1 MPSWK
6 KVITSGSDASLAS
19 LFVANA
25 VTSSIFSGSRYI
37 GASFTGSFS
46 GSVAAPGSNTN
57 IIYNSSGVL
66 AGSTNFIFDGTNVG
80 IGTTSPSSHL
90 DIRGTADT
98 VGQISL
104 QLRSGNTSANFN
116 SNQITFGYANT
127 ALYRHAIKTRHND
140 GSAPGNAI
148 DFYTW
153 RAGVDTTST
162 IGTQHVMSLNGANV
176 GIGTTAPQTGIRL
189 DVSGAAAIAGGTEG
203 IRLGNIGDNSN
214 YDNVK
219 IYYTGFNASAPRVYL
234 TPRTTPGSGIINT
247 YFHLLNTNGVS
258 TTSNNTMG
266 LLVDGSVGIG
276 TTSPGYKLHISGGSE
291 YIEGGFG
298 TATATAYTSTNRLI
312 FNNDYSDTARGP
324 NKITLYDSVW
334 LGGFGVHTD
343 TLGYYSGANHRWYQ
357 ASSATNAV
365 HLMTL
370 STAGN
375 LGIGT
380 TNPGAKLS
388 VVGSTDIIG
397 ATTISG
403 SFSHTGVFSLQRR
416 SGGSRQIVITSEG
429 ENAGNTSTANYLIS
443 IGPFSGLNLTGTG
456 ANSMIAIGVSAA
468 YSITTGGSNSIYIG
482 RNSGRGITTGA
493 SNIVICSGDQTDIR
507 SNTENSIHILAGAG
521 YELNNAGLTL
531 GTLISK
537 YAVIGG
543 GYNAASYINDFYFG
557 AGPFISTPASANLN
571 FYAPSATGSTANLQ
585 GTNFTINAGRGTGT
599 GTPGDFIIATSTTG
613 SSGTTNQT
621 LSNRVW
627 IKGNS
632 GNVGIGSSTPGATLD
647 VNGNIRATSFTGSFS
662 GSVAAA
668 GSNTQ
673 VIYNNAG
680 VLAGSNNFIF
690 DGSNVGIGTTSPI
703 DKLHVEGNSSTPGIY
718 TTISN
723 LYNGIGNR
731 AGIKLINLY
740 GGVAYSASIYAD
752 WTGQGLI
759 FQAHRDLIASQGGF
773 EFHSAA
779 GVAQVVIRTNSG
791 NVGIG
796 TTAPTQKLEVQGV
809 TQIGND
815 NVNVSSLIFARKNVF
830 QARANYYIPSADSPT
845 HTWIEGGIMTAEN
858 AGTSF
863 AGLRPYYEVML
874 PAAGSKSFGFVNAA
888 SGSSF
893 TSTALTSSLVMDYTG
908 LIYMAHNGGNVGIGT
923 TTPSAKL
930 QVAFP
935 ANTTSYV
942 FKSQAGDNLLA
953 LQTFTTTNRMQLL
966 VGDYNGTST
975 PNIAAI
981 SDTNTGIQW
990 AGSDVI
996 RFVNNGSEN
1005 VTINAVGSVG
1015 IGTTTPSQEL
1025 TIYGGN
1031 ANGQIRVGFAD
1042 NANWEFGRDNSVTG
1056 DLVFKNNIGGN
1067 TFERLRITQASGN
1080 VGIGTTTPTG
1090 SLQVHGTLSI
1100 SNNSVIGQGSSYGT
1114 TGAANFTTL
1123 KLYDSSTGDT
1133 VLNNQGYNIQLQTA
1147 GSSKFTILNNGNVGI
1162 GTSTPTAKLHVSS
1175 STGGVF
1181 EIDGSGATTILYVTA
1196 SGNVGIGTI
1205 TPGATLDVIG
1215 NVRAT
1220 SFTGSFSGSITS
1232 PGSNTQIIY
1241 NNAGVLAGST
1251 NLVFNGSNV
1260 GIGTT
1265 GPLQLLHIN
1274 GSILLD
1280 GITNGYTQAATRGIG
1295 YGSNN
1300 GAVSTDG
1307 FSGMDIQSVNA
1318 PAPNNQNYSQ
1328 NLRFWT
1334 HHYGTGTG
1342 NTPRMVIQYNGN
1354 VGIGSVSPAY
1364 PLDVNGTVRVTTLIE
1379 TSTKILKENIQP
1391 YSTDINKFKKLKPVS
1406 FNWKDT
1412 KKEDVGL
1419 IAEDL
1424 NKVFPE
1430 FVSKDDG
1437 KPVGIHYGKL
1447 AAIFINVIKEQQERI
1462 EALEK
1467 QVKKLIK

>member
-80 IGTTSPSSHL
+80 IGTTAPSSNL
-90 DIRGTADT
+90 DIRGASDTA
-98 VGQISL
+98 GQISL
-104 QLRSGNTSANFN
+104 QLRSGNTSTNF
-116 SNQITFGYANT
+116 SSSQITFGYANT
-127 ALYRHAIKTRHND
+127 ALYRHAIKTRHNA
-140 GSAPGNAI
+140 GSAPGNSM

-153 RAGVDTTST
+153 RAGVDGTST
-162 IGTQHVMSLNGANV
+162 IGTQHVMSIDGASV
-176 GIGTTAPQTGIRL
+176 GIGTTTPAHKLDISGSIR
-189 DVSGAAAIAGGTEG
+189 IP
-203 IRLGNIGDNSN
+203 NSN
-214 YDNVK
+214 YLYINSVGGTAAQILTVDTGDNTILNTPASGDIYLRSNGTTIARIINNGDVNLGGTSATSSPIVK
-219 IYYTGFNASAPRVYL
+219 ITTAGNVGIGSTSPTSKLQVIVPEQASGVGGLTIVGNTNSKVVSIGANATYGYIQSHGTVPLYINELGNNV
-234 TPRTTPGSGIINT
+234 IINPS
-247 YFHLLNTNGVS
+247 G
-258 TTSNNTMG
+258 
-266 LLVDGSVGIG
+266 GSVGIG
-276 TTSPGYKLHISGGSE
+276 TTSPTYKLDVEGTINGELKAASFVNSNTGTSAYSEINVIANDSTLRIGVTNTLYPGAQWAGGGMFMLTPGNMS
-291 YIEGGFG
+291 FG
-298 TATATAYTSTNRLI
+298 PG
-312 FNNDYSDTARGP
+312 NDY
-324 NKITLYDSVW
+324 K
-334 LGGFGVHTD
+334 
-343 TLGYYSGANHRWYQ
+343 
-357 ASSATNAV
+357 
-365 HLMTL
+365 M
-370 STAGN
+370 
-375 LGIGT
+375 
-380 TNPGAKLS
+380 
-388 VVGSTDIIG
+388 
-397 ATTISG
+397 
-403 SFSHTGVFSLQRR
+403 
-416 SGGSRQIVITSEG
+416 
-429 ENAGNTSTANYLIS
+429 
-443 IGPFSGLNLTGTG
+443 
-456 ANSMIAIGVSAA
+456 
-468 YSITTGGSNSIYIG
+468 
-482 RNSGRGITTGA
+482 
-493 SNIVICSGDQTDIR
+493 
-507 SNTENSIHILAGAG
+507 
-521 YELNNAGLTL
+521 
-531 GTLISK
+531 
-537 YAVIGG
+537 
-543 GYNAASYINDFYFG
+543 
-557 AGPFISTPASANLN
+557 FISA
-571 FYAPSATGSTANLQ
+571 
-585 GTNFTINAGRGTGT
+585 
-599 GTPGDFIIATSTTG
+599 
-613 SSGTTNQT
+613 
-621 LSNRVW
+621 
-627 IKGNS
+627 S
-632 GNVGIGSSTPGATLD
+632 GNVGIGTLTPTLAKLQ
-647 VNGNIRATSFTGSFS
+647 VNGNVHATSFTGSFS
-662 GSVAAA
+662 GSITSP

-680 VLAGSNNFIF
+680 VLAGSSNFIF

-759 FQAHRDLIASQGGF
+759 FQANRDLIASQGGF

-815 NVNVSSLIFARKNVF
+815 NVNISSLIFARKNVF

-863 AGLRPYYEVML
+863 AGLRPYYEVMV

-935 ANTTSYV
+935 ANTTSHV

-953 LQTFTTTNRMQLL
+953 LQTFPTTNRMQLL
-966 VGDYNGTST
+966 VGDYNGLSA

-990 AGSDVI
+990 AGSDVLK
-996 RFVNNGSEN
+996 FVNNGSEN
-1005 VTINAVGSVG
+1005 VTISAV
-1015 IGTTTPSQEL
+1015 
-1025 TIYGGN
+1025 
-1031 ANGQIRVGFAD
+1031 
-1042 NANWEFGRDNSVTG
+1042 
-1056 DLVFKNNIGGN
+1056 
-1067 TFERLRITQASGN
+1067 GN
-1080 VGIGTTTPTG
+1080 VGIGTTSPTAKLHVSG
-1090 SLQVHGTLSI
+1090 NTYIDGRASIATTSTAGTGLT
-1100 SNNSVIGQGSSYGT
+1100 VGGSSVFLSFGEFQQ
-1114 TGAANFTTL
+1114 GNA
-1123 KLYDSSTGDT
+1123 LYFYSSGNTF
-1133 VLNNQGYNIQLQTA
+1133 NTA
-1147 GSSKFTILNNGNVGI
+1147 LAQSGNLFAIGSSVYVSSSNNVGI
-1162 GTSTPTAKLHVSS
+1162 GTSTLENIASTTTLTING
-1175 STGGVF
+1175 STGGGATSYQVGGVRVGLANGNDNYF
-1181 EIDGSGATTILYVTA
+1181 TLQSYNSRPLSLGYNNNNTVVINTSNNVGIGTTSPISKLTLSGNMVINGTGTSGGTPDGSYRSIYSKTLPSANGGGIILESNSTTQSPNLSIYITGSSNNIFNGGIQMYYEPSRTYFKQYNTAGAAGNASGSIYFFQLDNRSAKLAVSNDGTVTDSSIYAKAIWDGGSAGVFRA
-1196 SGNVGIGTI
+1196 SSVTQTAKIFSVESSAGSDYLLVGSTGNVGIGTTNPTALLTVDSSEPRI
-1205 TPGATLDVIG
+1205 RLNRLGT
-1215 NVRAT
+1215 NH
-1220 SFTGSFSGSITS
+1220 
-1232 PGSNTQIIY
+1232 III
-1241 NNAGVLAGST
+1241 NHD
-1251 NLVFNGSNV
+1251 
-1260 GIGTT
+1260 GTT
-1265 GPLQLLHIN
+1265 GTIRNESNTPLQI
-1274 GSILLD
+1274 G
-1280 GITNGYTQAATRGIG
+1280 TNGAAVMTIT
-1295 YGSNN
+1295 GS
-1300 GAVSTDG
+1300 
-1307 FSGMDIQSVNA
+1307 
-1318 PAPNNQNYSQ
+1318 
-1328 NLRFWT
+1328 
-1334 HHYGTGTG
+1334 
-1342 NTPRMVIQYNGN
+1342 N

-1412 KKEDVGL
+1412 KKEDIGL

-1430 FVSKDDG
+1430 FVSKDNG

>member
-19 LFVANA
+19 LFVTSA

-37 GASFTGSFS
+37 GTSFTGSFS

-176 GIGTTAPQTGIRL
+176 GIGTTTPQTGIRL

-247 YFHLLNTNGVS
+247 YFHLLNSNGSS
-258 TTSNNTMG
+258 TTSNNTIG

-298 TATATAYTSTNRLI
+298 TNTATAYTSTNRLI

-403 SFSHTGVFSLQRR
+403 SFSNTGTFSLQRITPV
-416 SGGSRQIVITSEG
+416 GSDFRQIVITSG
-429 ENAGNTSTANYLIS
+429 GANAANVSVANNIIC
-443 IGPFSGLNLTGTG
+443 IGPNSGAALTGSG
-456 ANSMIAIGVSAA
+456 ADSIIAIGNNAA
-468 YSITTGGSNSIYIG
+468 GSITTGGSYSVIIG
-482 RNSGRGITTGA
+482 RNAGRGITTGFR
-493 SNIVICSGDQTDIR
+493 NVIIGAGDQTNIP
-507 SNTENSIHILAGAG
+507 SSTSYAIHIVAGGG
-521 YELNNAGLTL
+521 YEGNDAARVL
-531 GTLISK
+531 GGETSQ
-537 YAVIGG
+537 YAFIGG
-543 GYNAASYINDFYFG
+543 GGTHPEYTRRFYFG
-557 AGPFISTPASANLN
+557 GGAFVTNPANANID
-571 FYAPSATGSTANLQ
+571 FYAPSATGSTDQQ
-585 GTNFTINAGRGTGT
+585 GANFTLNAGRGTGA

-632 GNVGIGSSTPGATLD
+632 GNVGIGSSTPTAKLD

-673 VIYNNAG
+673 IIYNNAG

-690 DGSNVGIGTTSPI
+690 
-703 DKLHVEGNSSTPGIY
+703 
-718 TTISN
+718 
-723 LYNGIGNR
+723 
-731 AGIKLINLY
+731 
-740 GGVAYSASIYAD
+740 
-752 WTGQGLI
+752 
-759 FQAHRDLIASQGGF
+759 
-773 EFHSAA
+773 
-779 GVAQVVIRTNSG
+779 
-791 NVGIG
+791 
-796 TTAPTQKLEVQGV
+796 
-809 TQIGND
+809 
-815 NVNVSSLIFARKNVF
+815 
-830 QARANYYIPSADSPT
+830 
-845 HTWIEGGIMTAEN
+845 
-858 AGTSF
+858 
-863 AGLRPYYEVML
+863 
-874 PAAGSKSFGFVNAA
+874 
-888 SGSSF
+888 
-893 TSTALTSSLVMDYTG
+893 
-908 LIYMAHNGGNVGIGT
+908 
-923 TTPSAKL
+923 
-930 QVAFP
+930 
-935 ANTTSYV
+935 
-942 FKSQAGDNLLA
+942 
-953 LQTFTTTNRMQLL
+953 
-966 VGDYNGTST
+966 
-975 PNIAAI
+975 
-981 SDTNTGIQW
+981 
-990 AGSDVI
+990 
-996 RFVNNGSEN
+996 NGS
-1005 VTINAVGSVG
+1005 SVG
-1015 IGTTTPSQEL
+1015 IGTTTPDRKLSVSGSIGAYVGNNEGAVSITVGEGTTGPTGNIISL
-1025 TIYGGN
+1025 ETNSTSNTTRIYN
-1031 ANGQIRVGFAD
+1031 
-1042 NANWEFGRDNSVTG
+1042 TG
-1056 DLVFKNNIGGN
+1056 TSTSLNIGSTGTTSDVSLSSVRDLYFKVNNGGDVFAGTTALYVSSSTNIGIGTTNPIYKLHSSGIINSDGGYVNSQATFTKSYSLGN
-1067 TFERLRITQASGN
+1067 IAANTTYTLGQLDFGTVYTHHFRVRVSSYAGTKTFDFIGYQAGLSKTVSGVPYQQDRFNTLDVVLEKVVDGSNQITGVKIGIKNGYSGEDFIYSATIECLSVFSNWTALASNTTLTTFTPGVSN
-1080 VGIGTTTPTG
+1080 YVIAEAGSVGIGTTSP
-1090 SLQVHGTLSI
+1090 
-1100 SNNSVIGQGSSYGT
+1100 GT
-1114 TGAANFTTL
+1114 T
-1123 KLYDSSTGDT
+1123 
-1133 VLNNQGYNIQLQTA
+1133 
-1147 GSSKFTILNNGNVGI
+1147 
-1162 GTSTPTAKLHVSS
+1162 
-1175 STGGVF
+1175 
-1181 EIDGSGATTILYVTA
+1181 
-1196 SGNVGIGTI
+1196 
-1205 TPGATLDVIG
+1205 LDIIG

-1220 SFTGSFSGSITS
+1220 SFTGSFSGSVAAA
-1232 PGSNTQIIY
+1232 GSNTQIIY
-1241 NNAGVLAGST
+1241 NNSGVLAGSS
-1251 NLVFNGSNV
+1251 NLVFNGS
-1260 GIGTT
+1260 
-1265 GPLQLLHIN
+1265 
-1274 GSILLD
+1274 
-1280 GITNGYTQAATRGIG
+1280 
-1295 YGSNN
+1295 
-1300 GAVSTDG
+1300 
-1307 FSGMDIQSVNA
+1307 
-1318 PAPNNQNYSQ
+1318 
-1328 NLRFWT
+1328 
-1334 HHYGTGTG
+1334 
-1342 NTPRMVIQYNGN
+1342 N

-1412 KKEDVGL
+1412 KKEDIGL

-1462 EALEK
+1462 ETLEK